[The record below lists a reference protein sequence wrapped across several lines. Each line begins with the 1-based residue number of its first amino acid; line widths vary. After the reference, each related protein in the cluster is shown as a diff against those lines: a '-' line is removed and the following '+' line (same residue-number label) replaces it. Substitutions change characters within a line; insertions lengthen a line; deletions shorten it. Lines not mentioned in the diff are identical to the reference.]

1 MNTRYGKIID
11 GVFEYAPTN
20 LEVDLT
26 IYKPAPDYILEE
38 AGYKRIETTPYPDS
52 RDIYVSHW
60 EEREDKIVQV
70 WALERVLTP
79 AEKRELAYQ
88 EDRIC
93 EYMGELY
100 TCDELEALAMKYM
113 FEATDTARDKVAA
126 MSLVLT
132 DAKERIRA
140 LYPDEVIA

>member
-1 MNTRYGKIID
+1 MNTRYGKVT
-11 GVFEYAPTN
+11 GGALEYAPTN

-52 RDIYVSHW
+52 RDIYTSSW
-60 EEREDKIVQV
+60 EEREDKIIQV
-70 WALERVLTP
+70 WTLERALTP

-88 EDRIC
+88 EERVC
-93 EYMGELY
+93 EYGGEIY
-100 TCDELEALAMKYM
+100 TCDELESLAMKYM
-113 FEATDTARDKVAA
+113 FEATDAARDKVAA
-126 MSLVLT
+126 MSLILT
-132 DAKERIRA
+132 DAKESIRA

>member
-1 MNTRYGKIID
+1 MNTRYGKVT
-11 GVFEYAPTN
+11 GGALEYAPTN

-52 RDIYVSHW
+52 RDIYTSSW

-70 WALERVLTP
+70 WTLERALTP

-93 EYMGELY
+93 EYGGEMY
-100 TCDELEALAMKYM
+100 TCDELESLAMKYM
-113 FEATDTARDKVAA
+113 FEATDAAREKVAA
-126 MSLVLT
+126 ISLILT
-132 DAKERIRA
+132 DAKESIRA
-140 LYPDEVIA
+140 LYPDEVIS